1 MAKKT
6 KPKYDQRGGVIVQ
19 CKYLH
24 KNPAYQS
31 LTAQSKVLMS
41 LLQMHWTY
49 ENRVDYGVREA
60 QDKIP
65 CAKNT
70 ASKAFKQLQ
79 KSGFITLVEESFFS
93 SRTESKSRVW
103 KLNWMPTGLS
113 DPSNEWDKQ
122 IKPTVSN
129 TILVHRPQT
138 QKRYL

>member
-1 MAKKT
+1 MAKKP

-24 KNPAYQS
+24 KYPTYQS

-41 LLQMHWTY
+41 LLQMHWNY

-70 ASKAFKQLQ
+70 Q
-79 KSGFITLVEESFFS
+79 V
-93 SRTESKSRVW
+93 
-103 KLNWMPTGLS
+103 
-113 DPSNEWDKQ
+113 
-122 IKPTVSN
+122 KPLRSHN
-129 TILVHRPQT
+129 APAEREA
-138 QKRYL
+138 